1 MPKEIN
7 LQVAPEVAVNPE
19 QLTVQLKSIVGDNLV
34 SVVLFGSAS
43 ADDQTKKFSDCNLL
57 VLVKEMTLA
66 LLKSTL
72 PATKPWIKAGN
83 PAPLFFSEK
92 RFQEAQ
98 DVFPIEFYDMKESHR
113 ILWGQDPFQRMLIKH
128 EPLRHQLEYEL
139 RSKLL
144 TLQQKYLESDGDA
157 KRLRD
162 LLAGSLSSFHV
173 LFKSALRLTGKE
185 APPKKKEAWV
195 ALAKHIA
202 IDVDAL
208 NVIYALRQGE
218 KTSLQHDPEDLLERL
233 MRSVR
238 AVVDYVDSYGG
249 GTK

>member
-1 MPKEIN
+1 M
-7 LQVAPEVAVNPE
+7 VTPE
-19 QLTVQLKSIVGDNLV
+19 QLTVHLKSIVGDNLV
-34 SVVLFGSAS
+34 SVVLFGSGAT
-43 ADDQTKKFSDCNLL
+43 DDQTKKFSDCNLL
-57 VLVKEMTLA
+57 VLVKEMSLA

-92 RFQEAQ
+92 RFHDAQ

-113 ILWGQDPFQRMLIKH
+113 ILWGLDPFERMLIKH

-144 TLQQKYLESDGDA
+144 ALQQKYLEIAGDP

-162 LLAGSLSSFHV
+162 LLAASLSSFHV
-173 LFKSALRLTGKE
+173 LFKSVLRLLGKE
-185 APPKKKEAWV
+185 APPKKKDTWATLE
-195 ALAKHIA
+195 KHIA
-202 IDVDAL
+202 IDTDAL

-233 MRSVR
+233 LRSVR
-238 AVVDYVDSYGG
+238 AVIDYVDAHGG
-249 GTK
+249 SSK